1 MQEIADM
8 YNVFGC
14 YVRKA
19 VKAVFKD
26 GILKEQGVR
35 RHVWKN
41 DRISYDHS
49 LESKPPPSISTLV
62 KRKSISLQSST
73 AEFNILASL
82 SQLPSSAELQLIV
95 EVANSLVIIYRTTFR
110 FPVHTLLPIKLILS
124 LKFFTISKIGRAS
137 CRERV

>member
-1 MQEIADM
+1 MNRVIISISESGLVTMPSAPVWMSLQEIADM

-41 DRISYDHS
+41 DRISYDVYS
-49 LESKPPPSISTLV
+49 LE
-62 KRKSISLQSST
+62 
-73 AEFNILASL
+73 
-82 SQLPSSAELQLIV
+82 
-95 EVANSLVIIYRTTFR
+95 LVIAVAFR
-110 FPVHTLLPIKLILS
+110 IDSIESRAFREFIMQSV
-124 LKFFTISKIGRAS
+124 IGRKTSHTKLVCIFTENTMA
-137 CRERV
+137 